1 MEGYLASLGGL
12 EALIGSLPADTKRV
26 MQELLRAL
34 VPFLRFGPVEHQD
47 KAENFAGVTLVSTT
61 ATSTSEFS
69 IQHGLGRAPFRFMPC
84 LDLNS
89 SGMELVNVRVSR
101 PADASRIYLRAEAG
115 STNKVFAFY
124 TE

>member
-1 MEGYLASLGGL
+1 MASLGGL

-26 MQELLRAL
+26 MTELLRAL

-47 KAENFAGVTLVSTT
+47 KAENFAGATLVSTT

-115 STNKVFAFY
+115 STGKVFAFY
-124 TE
+124 VE